1 MLPSGDE
8 QDVTGSAATG
18 TVAAAAPAVD
28 PQARFAAY
36 VATLGRGPGRSR
48 SLTRTEARDA
58 FRIVL
63 DGAADPHQVGAFT
76 MLLRYRGEDADEIAG
91 LVEAATGAFGDA
103 GGIPARCDLDW
114 PSYGS
119 GKTRGAPWFLL
130 AALALADH
138 GTRVLM
144 HGTNEF
150 TGGITVERA
159 LAALGRAVAGS
170 RAEAAALLE
179 RDRFAYLPIA
189 ALSPPI
195 AALLNL
201 RRLLGLRS
209 PVNTVGRLLDPAGAG
224 VSVDG
229 VFHPPYIDVHLGTA
243 ARLDRQRLVV
253 LKGGGGEAERG
264 AAKPVAVHIH
274 DRAHGRSEMLLP
286 ALAPG
291 IANTPATDTTELL
304 AAVWRGDAAPEAPVA
319 TVIGTI
325 ALGLH
330 ARRAG
335 LDPADADGQA
345 AAIWAARVRR

>member
-1 MLPSGDE
+1 MDP
-8 QDVTGSAATG
+8 DVI
-18 TVAAAAPAVD
+18 D
-28 PQARFAAY
+28 MRARFATY

-48 SLTRTEARDA
+48 SLTREEARDA

-63 DGAADPHQVGAFT
+63 AGEADPHQVGAFI

-91 LVEAATGAFGDA
+91 LVEGAADHFAAQGA
-103 GGIPARCDLDW
+103 ITARCDLDW

-130 AALALADH
+130 AALALAAS

-159 LAALGRAVAGS
+159 LAALGRHAAGT
-170 RAEAAALLE
+170 REDAAAMLE
-179 RDRFAYLPIA
+179 RERFAYLPIA
-189 ALSPPI
+189 VLSPPI
-195 AALLNL
+195 ADLLNL

-209 PVNTVGRLLDPAGAG
+209 PLNTVGRLLDPAGAG

-243 ARLDRQRLVV
+243 ARLERRRLVV

-264 AAKPVAVHIH
+264 PAKPVAVHVH
-274 DRAHGRSEMLLP
+274 DRASGRHEMMLP

-291 IANTPATDTTELL
+291 VANTPAMDTVELFR
-304 AAVWRGDAAPEAPVA
+304 AVWQGDAQPEAPVA

-325 ALGLH
+325 ALGLL
-330 ARRAG
+330 A
-335 LDPADADGQA
+335 LDRELAPEDADRKA
-345 AAIWAARVRR
+345 AEVWKARGSAP